1 MIEKSPVDKQKFIKN
16 LLFTSNARAAWEHIL
31 FSLKS
36 TKDVKVL
43 MPSYIGYTDREG
55 SGVFD
60 PVQNQNAQAEFY
72 KLNEDLT
79 IDINHFKESLKNKKF
94 DCALI
99 IHYFGFC
106 RNNMQE
112 IKKICQK
119 NNVVLIE
126 DCAHAFHLH
135 DKDALVGNYG
145 DFSFYSLH
153 KYLPTNSGG
162 VLKKN
167 NDNSILKSLAIEK
180 KIDIQDLEHYANSD
194 YTEIAKKRRDN
205 YSFYEK
211 YICKHCDVQVMYE
224 LMPNDIPQTF
234 PILIK
239 NVLEINENDL
249 ISELAVNSIKNV
261 IDYLQLDTEICE
273 TSENYN
279 NKTKSGQERV
289 LDICG
294 IEKASQYINPIGG
307 IELYSKKTFKENG
320 IVLNFIKSK
329 PIIYTQF
336 DNDFSPWL
344 SIIDVLMFNSVSEA
358 NKMVNQYELV

>member
-1 MIEKSPVDKQKFIKN
+1 MKLAIMQPYF
-16 LLFTSNARAAWEHIL
+16 F
-31 FSLKS
+31 
-36 TKDVKVL
+36 
-43 MPSYIGYTDREG
+43 PYIGYFQLVAAVNKFVIYDDVNFIKG
-55 SGVFD
+55 GW
-60 PVQNQNAQAEFY
+60 
-72 KLNEDLT
+72 
-79 IDINHFKESLKNKKF
+79 INRNNVLINKKSNLF
-94 DCALI
+94 TVPLI
-99 IHYFGFC
+99 KASSNTLINDTKINLKFYNIWKVKFLRSLEQSYKKAPYF
-106 RNNMQE
+106 
-112 IKKICQK
+112 
-119 NNVVLIE
+119 
-126 DCAHAFHLH
+126 
-135 DKDALVGNYG
+135 
-145 DFSFYSLH
+145 
-153 KYLPTNSGG
+153 
-162 VLKKN
+162 
-167 NDNSILKSLAIEK
+167 
-180 KIDIQDLEHYANSD
+180 
-194 YTEIAKKRRDN
+194 TEVYN
-205 YSFYEK
+205 
-211 YICKHCDVQVMYE
+211 
-224 LMPNDIPQTF
+224 
-234 PILIK
+234 LIK

-344 SIIDVLMFNSVSEA
+344 SIIDVLMFNSVIEV